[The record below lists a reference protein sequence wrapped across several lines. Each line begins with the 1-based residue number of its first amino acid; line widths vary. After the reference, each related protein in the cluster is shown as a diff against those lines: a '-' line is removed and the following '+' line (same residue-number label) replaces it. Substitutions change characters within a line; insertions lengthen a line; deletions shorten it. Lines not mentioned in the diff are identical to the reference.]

1 MASSTVAAVEISSE
15 PTANSWP
22 KTTSVATIKKS
33 VSAAGRARV
42 RMFVIKWPA
51 IRFLFGISESRK
63 PGIPIVNILISEIWD
78 GSSGYVT
85 IEISEKMDSRNEKMF
100 FTRNSVPERCRLLT
114 TRRPSSTTEGIFE
127 KSLSSRTSCAA
138 CAAASLPDAI
148 ATEQSASFNAST
160 SLTPSPVIATVLPF
174 FFKAWTNCRFW
185 SGVTRPNTVYFR
197 IASSSSSGVFRV
209 EASI

>member
-1 MASSTVAAVEISSE
+1 MAAVEISSE

-114 TRRPSSTTEGIFE
+114 TRRPSSTTEASS
-127 KSLSSRTSCAA
+127 KSRCPAERAVQPVRQRHFRMPSQRSSRHPLMRAH
-138 CAAASLPDAI
+138 
-148 ATEQSASFNAST
+148 
-160 SLTPSPVIATVLPF
+160 
-174 FFKAWTNCRFW
+174 R
-185 SGVTRPNTVYFR
+185 
-197 IASSSSSGVFRV
+197 
-209 EASI
+209 